1 MKTVLQVLV
10 MLLMISLTSCGTTNN
25 NMESKKEKIES
36 GKSQESKGTWKKDF
50 YVDEFGD
57 KTSQALVY
65 NTSIVGKFSNSATT
79 NSKCTF
85 GMSIDDENITLMIFE
100 YGNLQVKGEEKYT
113 CRLRAD
119 NGSEESFNGEMQS
132 GRVFFDNWGRLSILN
147 CLKANKKFK
156 LYLEERSKYGT
167 PSTYLCEIE
176 ADNFND
182 VYWK

>member
-1 MKTVLQVLV
+1 MKTVLKVLV

-36 GKSQESKGTWKKDF
+36 VKSQESKGTWKKDF

-57 KTSQALVY
+57 KTADAMIY
-65 NTSIVGKFSNSATT
+65 NTSIEGTFSNSATT
-79 NSKCTF
+79 HSKCTF
-85 GMSIDDENITLMIFE
+85 GISIDEEYVTLVMFE
-100 YGNLQVKGEEKYT
+100 YGNLQVKGEDKYN
-113 CRLRAD
+113 CKLRA
-119 NGSEESFNGEMQS
+119 NNGEEKNFVGKMSQ
-132 GRVFFDNWGRLSILN
+132 GRVIFDSLGATSIIDF
-147 CLKANKKFK
+147 LKKNQKFK
-156 LYLEERSKYGT
+156 LYLEEETKYGT